1 MKFLKDRGVESVGLF
16 VSDALPGVDDAAK
29 RVFANRKH
37 QFCIVHLKR
46 NILSLFP
53 HKEKKNIAQE
63 LNDVIQLEIKS
74 LTPIEGF
81 KAPRNIAYLTYLE
94 YPVVIQRMIYS
105 TNWIERLNRDYKRVL
120 KIRGAMPTSESVI
133 AINGS
138 CCNGKKYILRISS
151 VCI

>member
-16 VSDALPGVDDAAK
+16 VSDALLGVDDAAK

-46 NILSLFP
+46 NIFSLFP

-81 KAPRNIAYLTYLE
+81 KAPRNIAYLT
-94 YPVVIQRMIYS
+94 
-105 TNWIERLNRDYKRVL
+105 
-120 KIRGAMPTSESVI
+120 
-133 AINGS
+133 
-138 CCNGKKYILRISS
+138 C
-151 VCI
+151 